1 MALTP
6 RPSKRRRT
14 DSTAASQPPSA
25 NQPRAH
31 SVELAAPTIAD
42 AMDDAPAQLDKS
54 EQRSKDGE
62 DQDRTDDEMEE
73 KWRIW
78 DMIAEEYHDSEPPP
92 LPLINRS
99 RLDTIVSPPAVV
111 SELPLEYQR
120 TFMLMRELEDEQQ
133 GPFFQPSP
141 LPRTANLPFRPET
154 AHTASLKTLLEAHI
168 HSTSNPSS
176 APSPAPSGS
185 TLDAPL
191 PPSRAAK
198 ERLAT
203 LGNAARSA
211 IRAGEDKVGLAITLY
226 EAVDRHIRRLDAD
239 LLKYEDSLVIGLRS
253 GTLPSHDAPAA
264 TLKSPPGATTS
275 RGAIALG
282 EREAY
287 DSVAGEDTKRST
299 RKKQGRSPEEVEKER
314 EWKRRREMQKQ
325 ERAEKKKEEE
335 GMPIDPNEPT
345 YCYCS
350 RMIACENDDC
360 SREWFHLECVNLERA
375 PEGTWYCNDCI
386 VELDIDP
393 KTMKKRK

>member
-1 MALTP
+1 MAPTP

-14 DSTAASQPPSA
+14 ESTAASLPPSA
-25 NQPRAH
+25 NHSRAH
-31 SVELAAPTIAD
+31 SVELAAPTTAD
-42 AMDDAPAQLDKS
+42 AMVDALAQLEKS
-54 EQRSKDGE
+54 KQADKDGE
-62 DQDRTDDEMEE
+62 EQDGTDDEMEE

-78 DMIAEEYHDSEPPP
+78 DMIAEEYHD
-92 LPLINRS
+92 I
-99 RLDTIVSPPAVV
+99 V

-133 GPFFQPSP
+133 
-141 LPRTANLPFRPET
+141 

-168 HSTSNPSS
+168 HSTVNPSS

-185 TLDAPL
+185 TLDEPL
-191 PPSRAAK
+191 RPSGGTK

-299 RKKQGRSPEEVEKER
+299 RKKQERAPEEVEKER

-345 YCYCS
+345 YCYCNRVS
-350 RMIACENDDC
+350 FGEMIACENDDC

-375 PEGTWYCNDCI
+375 PKGTWYCNDCI